1 MDQTVVGM
9 FDTAAQAQQAV
20 QKLAAAGFSRE
31 YVDVST
37 GKPNSGGDASNYQN
51 TSGTAVEGAADA
63 AGRATTEA
71 KDSIGGFF
79 SNLFG
84 GDDDEDT
91 QRYSHVARSAGSI
104 VTVHCHSAENAH
116 KAADILDDAGAV
128 NVDERA
134 AATGY
139 QASASANTNATAN
152 NYTAPTGNASTGKND
167 GLTAEVIEENLQ
179 VGKRVEQTGGVR
191 LRSRIVE
198 KPVEASVR
206 LREEHVIVNR
216 TPVNRPATEAD
227 FTAFK
232 EGQVEV
238 TESAERAVVAKEAHV
253 VEEVSLGKQVTER
266 EEVVRDT
273 VRNTEVDV
281 EQIPGATTSTTTN
294 KNTTTNPNQQHN
306 S

>member
-9 FDTAAQAQQAV
+9 FDTAAQAQQAA
-20 QKLAAAGFSRE
+20 QKLAAAGFGME
-31 YVDVST
+31 TVDVSNAKQSSPSDT
-37 GKPNSGGDASNYQN
+37 SDYQN
-51 TSGTAVEGAADA
+51 TSGTAVEGVADA
-63 AGRATTEA
+63 AGRTAQKAEEG
-71 KDSIGGFF
+71 IGGFF
-79 SNLFG
+79 SSLFG
-84 GDDDEDT
+84 SDDDTNDT
-91 QRYSHVARSAGSI
+91 AQRYQHVAQSTGSI
-104 VTVHCHSAENAH
+104 VTVHCQSAENAH
-116 KAADILDDAGAV
+116 KAAQILDDAGAV
-128 NVDERA
+128 DVDERA

-139 QASASANTNATAN
+139 QANSYTNAPAAT
-152 NYTAPTGNASTGKND
+152 TAPTGTD
-167 GLTAEVIEENLQ
+167 GLTAQVIEENLQ

-206 LREEHVIVNR
+206 LREEHVVVNR

-232 EGQVEV
+232 EGQIEV
-238 TESAERAVVAKEAHV
+238 TESAERAVVGKEAHV

-273 VRNTEVDV
+273 VRNTEVEV
-281 EQIPGATTSTTTN
+281 EQIPTTKTTGPSTDQTTRS
-294 KNTTTNPNQQHN
+294 N

>member
-9 FDTAAQAQQAV
+9 FDTADQAQQAA
-20 QKLAAAGFSRE
+20 QKLAAAGFGMD

-37 GKPNSGGDASNYQN
+37 AKYDEGSSSSNSSNYQN

-63 AGRATTEA
+63 VGRTADQAE
-71 KDSIGGFF
+71 SGISGFF

-84 GDDDEDT
+84 SDDADNT
-91 QRYSHVARSAGSI
+91 TAQRYQHVARSAGSI
-104 VTVHCHSAENAH
+104 VTVHCHSAEKAH
-116 KAADILDDAGAV
+116 QAADILDEAGAV
-128 NVDERA
+128 DVEERA
-134 AATGY
+134 MQTGY
-139 QASASANTNATAN
+139 QGTAN
-152 NYTAPTGNASTGKND
+152 SMAGMAASTSTTDN
-167 GLTAEVIEENLQ
+167 LTAQVIEENLQ
-179 VGKRVEQTGGVR
+179 VGKRTEQTGGVR

-216 TPVNRPATEAD
+216 IPVNRPATEAD
-227 FTAFK
+227 FQTFK
-232 EGQVEV
+232 EGQIEL
-238 TESAERAVVAKEAHV
+238 TESAERAVVGKEAHV

-266 EEVVRDT
+266 EEVIRDT

-281 EQIPGATTSTTTN
+281 EQIPGSTTATSTTTT
-294 KNTTTNPNQQHN
+294 NTTRDQSTSGN